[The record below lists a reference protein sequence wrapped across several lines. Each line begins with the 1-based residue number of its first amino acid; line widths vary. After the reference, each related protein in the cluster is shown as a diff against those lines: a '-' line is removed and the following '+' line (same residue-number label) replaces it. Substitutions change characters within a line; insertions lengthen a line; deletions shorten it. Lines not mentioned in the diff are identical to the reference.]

1 MSSTKQ
7 NDKEI
12 KNVAQ
17 EYGILGEDSFE
28 IMTNL
33 REQIT
38 LGFVEEEE
46 DLQDLFDR
54 YTEYLVRENLK
65 TPGVKGSKGK

>member
-7 NDKEI
+7 IDKEI